1 MENASNAKRE
11 KICIIDTDTL
21 KPCPWCGGKP
31 TIHIETVYIERASNR
46 IGFNL
51 TLECGEC
58 GSELRR
64 QEIGGLYFEFSK
76 NGFLTIVDEG
86 ITEMIEQWNRRA

>member
-1 MENASNAKRE
+1 MENVNNTNRE
-11 KICIIDTDTL
+11 EINIIDTDML
-21 KPCPWCGGKP
+21 KPCPWCGGKS

-76 NGFLTIVDEG
+76 DGFLTIVDED
-86 ITEMIEQWNRRA
+86 IDKMIGQWNRRA